1 MARYCGLELKEDGS
15 PNNLLLARASIW
27 APSGSQDAID
37 RRLLLTHNI
46 EPDLSDLIQTVREK
60 KKNRRHESLNLFH
73 TEKHKQNSNEQIQQG
88 NKFSPGPDTDLKE
101 RETNFL
107 PGTNLK
113 ERAAKGEKI
122 WGRNSTTTRLHRAG
136 GRRPA
141 AGGWG

>member
-1 MARYCGLELKEDGS
+1 MSLHRGVARYCGLELKEDGS

-37 RRLLLTHNI
+37 RLLLLTHNI

-60 KKNRRHESLNLFH
+60 KKNRRHESLNLFR

-101 RETNFL
+101 RNKFPTRY
-107 PGTNLK
+107 K
-113 ERAAKGEKI
+113 SEREGSK
-122 WGRNSTTTRLHRAG
+122 
-136 GRRPA
+136 RRKDMGKKLYDDEA
-141 AGGWG
+141 S